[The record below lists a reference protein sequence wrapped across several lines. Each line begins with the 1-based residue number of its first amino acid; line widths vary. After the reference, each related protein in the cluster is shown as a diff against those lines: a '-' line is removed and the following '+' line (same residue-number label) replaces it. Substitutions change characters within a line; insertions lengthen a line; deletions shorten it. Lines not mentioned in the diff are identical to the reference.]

1 MSLQIWTHT
10 RLQEIFIPRGRLS
23 GEKIFFPKLPGGT
36 LRRKKIFRSF
46 GIFFSPESG
55 SGRSGDLW
63 AGRTPSLDHGFSIA
77 PVVINRLDA
86 SFEVS
91 NTLVD
96 SSTRLLPNSDRIGN
110 VLIWGFSRPRLST
123 PRIFFPKLFPIFP
136 GGLSGEKTF
145 FPKVPRPTLS
155 EKKFFFR
162 RVVYEFKSNKSYGV
176 TSTWLGRFKKI
187 WYQEKAEMT

>member
-10 RLQEIFIPRGRLS
+10 RLHEILFPRARLS
-23 GEKIFFPKLPGGT
+23 GEKNIFPKLPGAT
-36 LRRKKIFRSF
+36 LGRNVISKARKKD
-46 GIFFSPESG
+46 FSPESG

-110 VLIWGFSRPRLST
+110 VLI
-123 PRIFFPKLFPIFP
+123 
-136 GGLSGEKTF
+136 
-145 FPKVPRPTLS
+145 
-155 EKKFFFR
+155 
-162 RVVYEFKSNKSYGV
+162 
-176 TSTWLGRFKKI
+176 
-187 WYQEKAEMT
+187 

>member
-23 GEKIFFPKLPGGT
+23 GEKIFFRSFPGG
-36 LRRKKIFRSF
+36 LSGEKKYSEASEY
-46 GIFFSPESG
+46 FFSPESG

-86 SFEVS
+86 SLEVS

-96 SSTRLLPNSDRIGN
+96 SSTRLLPNSDRI
-110 VLIWGFSRPRLST
+110 
-123 PRIFFPKLFPIFP
+123 
-136 GGLSGEKTF
+136 
-145 FPKVPRPTLS
+145 
-155 EKKFFFR
+155 
-162 RVVYEFKSNKSYGV
+162 
-176 TSTWLGRFKKI
+176 
-187 WYQEKAEMT
+187 

>member
-10 RLQEIFIPRGRLS
+10 RLQDFFPGADS
-23 GEKIFFPKLPGGT
+23 PEKKYIFFPKLPGGT
-36 LRRKKIFRSF
+36 LRRFFFIPKLGKKI
-46 GIFFSPESG
+46 FSPESG

-86 SFEVS
+86 SLEVS

-123 PRIFFPKLFPIFP
+123 PRNFFPKLFPIFP
-136 GGLSGEKTF
+136 GELSGEK
-145 FPKVPRPTLS
+145 KYSEGSPTHSLGKNFSEESCMSSNPINHREWHLLVHGSKTATAQFVLS
-155 EKKFFFR
+155 VR
-162 RVVYEFKSNKSYGV
+162 
-176 TSTWLGRFKKI
+176 I
-187 WYQEKAEMT
+187 